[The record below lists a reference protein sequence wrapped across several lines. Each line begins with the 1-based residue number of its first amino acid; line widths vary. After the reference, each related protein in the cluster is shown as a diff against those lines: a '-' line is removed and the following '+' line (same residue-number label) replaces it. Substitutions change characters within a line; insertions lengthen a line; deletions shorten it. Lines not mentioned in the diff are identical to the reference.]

1 MSDKLDLLLDK
12 VGRIENDVQELKT
25 DVREL
30 KTDVH
35 SLKSGQ
41 SELYQIYRALR
52 DRQDESD
59 AKLDGMAM
67 DVHRM
72 QGDVT
77 ALKEGQIAMQS
88 DIAEL
93 KNDQSAMKS
102 DIAVMRTDISELKE
116 GQRVMLS
123 IQQEQQKILERL
135 SIRSVSQEADI
146 AELRRIK

>member
-25 DVREL
+25 DI
-30 KTDVH
+30 H

-41 SELYQIYRALR
+41 SEFYQIYRALR

-77 ALKEGQIAMQS
+77 ALKEGQIAMQ
-88 DIAEL
+88 
-93 KNDQSAMKS
+93 S

>member
-30 KTDVH
+30 KSDVH

-59 AKLDGMAM
+59 AKPDGMAM

-72 QGDVT
+72 QADVT
-77 ALKEGQIAMQS
+77 ALKEVQIAMQ
-88 DIAEL
+88 
-93 KNDQSAMKS
+93 S

-146 AELRRIK
+146 AELLRIK

>member
-12 VGRIENDVQELKT
+12 VGRIENDVQ
-25 DVREL
+25 EL

-52 DRQDESD
+52 DRQDKSD

-77 ALKEGQIAMQS
+77 ALKEVQIAMQ
-88 DIAEL
+88 
-93 KNDQSAMKS
+93 S